1 VLSVRSCC
9 LIWPQPSVEHKVLLP
24 GVTTLGRLIAQ
35 SRDRTVSHLWC
46 TLAHLPNI
54 EQRES
59 LLSLLV
65 VLVCSRQS
73 LVDRLRT
80 VPTQPTATGLVDALR
95 RVKQV
100 RDIGIGGLGGL
111 SELRLVGLPL
121 ARLKALARYAFI
133 SRAGALDDLS
143 QDRKLATLLAFVHT
157 LAGTA

>member
-1 VLSVRSCC
+1 M
-9 LIWPQPSVEHKVLLP
+9 
-24 GVTTLGRLIAQ
+24 
-35 SRDRTVSHLWC
+35 
-46 TLAHLPNI
+46 
-54 EQRES
+54 
-59 LLSLLV
+59 
-65 VLVCSRQS
+65 LVCSRQS

-100 RDIGIGGLGGL
+100 RDNGIGGL

-121 ARLKALARYAFI
+121 ARLKALARYASI